1 MKQLHLTQWSPRDG
15 QKKQKVHVSIQRVDK
30 FPISFDLPSHLLTL
44 FGPRDLRRAKSNV
57 G

>member
-1 MKQLHLTQWSPRDG
+1 MKQLHLIQWSPRDG
-15 QKKQKVHVSIQRVDK
+15 QKQQKVHVSIQRVDK
-30 FPISFDLPSHLLTL
+30 FPISFDLPSRLLTP